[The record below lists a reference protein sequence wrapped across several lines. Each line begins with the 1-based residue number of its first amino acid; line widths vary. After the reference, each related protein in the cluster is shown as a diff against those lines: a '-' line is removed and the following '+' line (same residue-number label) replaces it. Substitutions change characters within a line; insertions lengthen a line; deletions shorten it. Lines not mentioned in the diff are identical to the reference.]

1 MSEDDDFVDSMR
13 KNEEAIRRVQDAAA
27 KGVKIPLFDDILA
40 EIRQSNEFLARIVKL
55 LESRPH

>member
-1 MSEDDDFVDSMR
+1 MSDDDEFVETMR
-13 KNEEAIRRVQDAAA
+13 RNEEAIQRVQDAAA

-40 EIRQSNEFLARIVKL
+40 EIRQSNEFLARILKL